1 MPQIL
6 EANNYRFYE
15 REKSLNEYRDYLVKL
30 IEEKDAKQSVRD
42 LALRLLILIANLR
55 ESGEDYLTAYNLIVK
70 HQMKIDLRSELI
82 VNSDLAQCVQKP
94 KEEEEKTD
102 ESLEQ
107 PEVREEFTLE
117 QKPEGFKY
125 CQASEVISIRELKE
139 SIDDIDNCNEKLKFA
154 FSDDCIYVDIAY
166 EGIYKFGFKESTQTI
181 PGKLYAKNR
190 EEQREKYR

>member
-1 MPQIL
+1 MNPLLSRGYCNITFTLLEELKETSPDLIERVLTKIHSVLQKLLPQIL

-42 LALRLLILIANLR
+42 LALRILVLIANLR

-82 VNSDLAQCVQKP
+82 VNSDLAQCAQKP

-107 PEVREEFTLE
+107 SEVREEFTLE

-139 SIDDIDNCNEKLKFA
+139 SIDDIDNCNKK
-154 FSDDCIYVDIAY
+154 
-166 EGIYKFGFKESTQTI
+166 
-181 PGKLYAKNR
+181 
-190 EEQREKYR
+190 